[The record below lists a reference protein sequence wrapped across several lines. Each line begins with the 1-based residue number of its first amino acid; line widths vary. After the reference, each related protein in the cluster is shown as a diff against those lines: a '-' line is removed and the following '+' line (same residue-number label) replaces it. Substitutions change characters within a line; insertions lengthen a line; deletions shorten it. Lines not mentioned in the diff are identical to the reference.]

1 MWPFNKN
8 KKKNLSTVTLTL
20 VFRNEELRVGNAL
33 TVLSGAVSRAL
44 KEWVPADLSQE
55 MSRVASLLHKE
66 KDGSYTMNVTEKD
79 VRCVDDIVVRLDEHV
94 LGTGLPMQEQIHDA
108 VAGLQEICQRE
119 WNAAMAAA

>member
-8 KKKNLSTVTLTL
+8 KKKNLSTVTLTI
-20 VFRNEELRVGNAL
+20 VFRNDELRVGNTL

-55 MSRVASLLHKE
+55 MSRVASLLRK
-66 KDGSYTMNVTEKD
+66 EKD
-79 VRCVDDIVVRLDEHV
+79 VRCVDDIVARLDEHV

-119 WNAAMAAA
+119 WNAATAAA